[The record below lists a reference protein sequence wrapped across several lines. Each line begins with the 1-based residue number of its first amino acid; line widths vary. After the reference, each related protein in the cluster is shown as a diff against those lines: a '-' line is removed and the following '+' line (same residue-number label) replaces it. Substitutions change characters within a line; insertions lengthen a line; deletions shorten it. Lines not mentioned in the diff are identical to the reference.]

1 MKKIFRYIGIFM
13 SALLL
18 GAMTSCNIEEVD
30 PSGDLG
36 LGIKVFF
43 PTKVVT
49 NQPMT
54 INGSGF
60 RDVTEIVFPD
70 GVVVKNFELVS
81 GEMIRVNAPAG
92 IKAEGGKLILRS
104 ATDEVESKED
114 VTVGKT
120 VISGYSR
127 QEGELLKAGEQLTVF
142 GTDLEFISAVE
153 LIDGDGNPLIIKQ
166 EEFYRKGTS
175 SVVIL
180 IPRNVYEGAF
190 IGKIYTFD
198 GQVFDMPEFSYE
210 PAKNAGHWETVK
222 TVFWENGGTV
232 GEPSWDGKYRF
243 GLDGHDGNKECCAT
257 FPQEQWD
264 IIKDGK
270 VRVSFELKDNSN
282 IRITTGWWTGAYGGE
297 EHNCVDMIQEDE
309 DGTKYIELDIAG
321 EGSIHDLIDDQH
333 LLFTGSDYTLLAI
346 YTVEEVWIEGEE
358 GHWERKSLWKN
369 DGSAGAPSWDGKLRF
384 CNVEHK
390 TGEEIYAFPMEDWE
404 LIKEGKVHVAF
415 DVSGSSNIRITTG
428 WWTGAYGG
436 EEHNCIDMIQ
446 EEEDGTKY
454 IELDIKGEGTLY
466 PNIDEQHLLFTGS
479 DYTLQEIYVN
489 VWVEAGAAP
498 SEIVLWSGEAL
509 ADDWANQPT
518 LLTDA
523 GPELVEAGAKVGQE
537 VRFYITPTD
546 ADWKLKIVEGH
557 WGPTYCAYCEA
568 GTDTND
574 GEFTEWDLNANG
586 GYIPLTLTD
595 EILTAALTQQW
606 WGGVFIANG
615 DNVKV
620 TKITLI

>member
-1 MKKIFRYIGIFM
+1 MKKIFEHIGAFLAVILM
-13 SALLL
+13 GSVTA
-18 GAMTSCNIEEVD
+18 CNIQEIND
-30 PSGDLG
+30 PGDVG

-43 PTKVVT
+43 PTKVVAG
-49 NQPMT
+49 QPMT

-104 ATDEVESKED
+104 ATDEVVSKED

-153 LIDGDGNPLIIKQ
+153 LIDADGNPLIIKQ

-198 GQVFDMPEFSYE
+198 GQVFNMPEFSYE

-243 GLDGHDGNKECCAT
+243 GLEGHDGNKECVAT

-270 VRVSFELKDNSN
+270 VRVSFELKDN
-282 IRITTGWWTGAYGGE
+282 
-297 EHNCVDMIQEDE
+297 
-309 DGTKYIELDIAG
+309 
-321 EGSIHDLIDDQH
+321 
-333 LLFTGSDYTLLAI
+333 
-346 YTVEEVWIEGEE
+346 
-358 GHWERKSLWKN
+358 
-369 DGSAGAPSWDGKLRF
+369 
-384 CNVEHK
+384 
-390 TGEEIYAFPMEDWE
+390 
-404 LIKEGKVHVAF
+404 
-415 DVSGSSNIRITTG
+415 SNIRITTG

-509 ADDWANQPT
+509 ADDWTNQPT
-518 LLTDA
+518 FLTDA

-537 VRFYITPTD
+537 VRFYITPTE

-557 WGPTYCAYCEA
+557 WGPEYCAYCAA
-568 GTDTND
+568 GTDTNG
-574 GEFTEWDLNANG
+574 GEFTEWDLDANG